1 MHWQWWKI
9 EAWSRLHQ
17 PDDLQTARLPEEN
30 TTKYDLKHCRIL
42 TSNSHYVLE
51 SCKKK
56 GCRFVLSD
64 QTWFSQLLLSS
75 TEKNPPTAGLSLPT
89 SPETRNET
97 IGCKWPSFIPKSALD
112 SQGHP
117 SPVSPKSTISPNISK
132 NTPSQEVEEN
142 RYCIYNVSQYVDIMQ
157 KKTSRFFVDMLNE
170 SYWSAACV
178 LARTLKCKNKHVW
191 SLCVCV
197 CELAGDWRAVFR
209 SYSTH

>member
-1 MHWQWWKI
+1 MTWNI
-9 EAWSRLHQ
+9 AEFS
-17 PDDLQTARLPEEN
+17 LQIPTMCWNHA
-30 TTKYDLKHCRIL
+30 
-42 TSNSHYVLE
+42 
-51 SCKKK
+51 KK

-112 SQGHP
+112 SQNP
-117 SPVSPKSTISPNISK
+117 SPYHQNPNISK

-142 RYCIYNVSQYVDIMQ
+142 RYIQCVTVRRYNA
-157 KKTSRFFVDMLNE
+157 KKTSQFFVDMLNK
-170 SYWSAACV
+170 SYWSAACI
-178 LARTLKCKNKHVW
+178 LARTLKSKSKHVW
-191 SLCVCV
+191 SLCV